1 VSDVH
6 DKNFDVRGRVAV
18 VTGGASGL
26 GLAMATV
33 LARAGA
39 VVVIA
44 DVDEAE
50 LKRVVDELRS
60 EDVTVHGIVLD
71 VSDWDAVDQ
80 TLARTKVD
88 NGHLDIVVANAG
100 ISGGPGALAE
110 EGSLANLDPEGWQ
123 RVMDVNLTG
132 AAATLRAAARHLTPG
147 DRARIVVTS
156 SLAAVRWVSVVGY
169 AYAASKA
176 GVSNLVRYAAKDL
189 GKSGVRINA
198 IAPSGFR
205 TNIGGGRLKIKEIG
219 DFFATDS
226 AFNRLAEPD
235 EIEGL
240 TLLLCSDA
248 SSYITGATFSIDG
261 GAM

>member
-1 VSDVH
+1 
-6 DKNFDVRGRVAV
+6 
-18 VTGGASGL
+18 VTAY
-26 GLAMATV
+26 
-33 LARAGA
+33 
-39 VVVIA
+39 
-44 DVDEAE
+44 
-50 LKRVVDELRS
+50 
-60 EDVTVHGIVLD
+60 GIVLD
-71 VSDWDAVDQ
+71 VSEWDAVDQ
-80 TLARTKVD
+80 VFAKTKAD
-88 NGHLDIVVANAG
+88 RGGLDIVVANAG
-100 ISGGPGALAE
+100 ISGGPGTLDQD
-110 EGSLANLDPEGWQ
+110 GTLANLNQEVWQ
-123 RVMDVNLTG
+123 RVIDVNLTG
-132 AAATLRAAARHLTPG
+132 AAATLRAAVRHLTPG
-147 DRARIVVTS
+147 DHARIVVTS
-156 SLAAVRWVSVVGY
+156 SLAAVRWLPVVGY

-189 GKSGVRINA
+189 GKSGIRINA

-205 TNIGGGRLKIKEIG
+205 TNIGGGRLKNQEIR